1 MLDEKLPDE
10 IPSLFLTQAAAHGV
24 TVSQLRGPREV
35 PPTSDRVLEALAETI
50 GKVREATFPLLA
62 DERQGT

>member
-1 MLDEKLPDE
+1 
-10 IPSLFLTQAAAHGV
+10 V

-50 GKVREATFPLLA
+50 EKVREATFPLLA
-62 DERQGT
+62 DEHRRT